1 MKMKTLSLGQ
11 GRGLQKLEAS
21 EEQDWMRRSLGGE
34 DHGLVGYCEGAK
46 SQKREG
52 VAGLSG

>member
-1 MKMKTLSLGQ
+1 
-11 GRGLQKLEAS
+11 
-21 EEQDWMRRSLGGE
+21 MRRSLGGE